1 MTCFLIL
8 FFFYSMH
15 VFTYL
20 RKDIFYSSI
29 LIVVFVCDFFF
40 FYHIFAVSF
49 FLFLDV
55 SIYVMQCHCTVND
68 FHLHIY
74 YRLGLLVSSL
84 HAFVFHA
91 RFHFP
96 RNALTIL
103 DFLFHCGSVI
113 ITVDAMDARWVLYAF
128 CVQQSWIE
136 VFVLGRQW
144 LSCHFFSQLWVF
156 NDLALQRCH
165 EKSTSIILR
174 DLWFS

>member
-1 MTCFLIL
+1 MI
-8 FFFYSMH
+8 
-15 VFTYL
+15 
-20 RKDIFYSSI
+20 
-29 LIVVFVCDFFF
+29 FF

-113 ITVDAMDARWVLYAF
+113 ITVDAMDAR
-128 CVQQSWIE
+128 
-136 VFVLGRQW
+136 
-144 LSCHFFSQLWVF
+144 
-156 NDLALQRCH
+156 
-165 EKSTSIILR
+165 
-174 DLWFS
+174 